1 MMNVEDRWETT
12 LALEQ
17 VAFLALV
24 GGAAG
29 AVAAAVG
36 LGGGA
41 WAVAAGTLLA
51 VGLAHLLLARRWG
64 VEWPVYGAQAA
75 VVGAYLCGRAAAAG
89 ALWAVPGAVG
99 ALLLLL
105 LCFLDLGVS

>member
-1 MMNVEDRWETT
+1 MMSIEDRCTT
-12 LALEQ
+12 KVALEQ

-24 GGAAG
+24 GGAAA

-51 VGLAHLLLARRWG
+51 VGLAHLWLARRWG

-75 VVGAYLCGRAAAAG
+75 VVGAYVCGRAT
-89 ALWAVPGAVG
+89 LPLPGAVD
-99 ALLLLL
+99 ALLLL
-105 LCFLDLGVS
+105 